1 MKKIL
6 LLVMLLSAMS
16 AIAQDVIV
24 KRDGSTILSKVIE
37 IGTSDVKFKKSSNQ
51 DGPTY
56 TILKKEIQAINY
68 VNQYLFMGVGV
79 PFARNSA
86 LFTKNTKKCRI
97 FAPQISQRKGN
108 FLMKD
113 GAFSD
118 SPD

>member
-68 VNQYLFMGVGV
+68 ENGEKHPV
-79 PFARNSA
+79 
-86 LFTKNTKKCRI
+86 
-97 FAPQISQRKGN
+97 
-108 FLMKD
+108 
-113 GAFSD
+113 
-118 SPD
+118 